1 MKHENNKRNGNGISG
16 ESYQSDRTRR
26 TRKCY
31 YERDGGAGAKG
42 HGEGELG
49 PRNIKT
55 PKEERAVAGRRG
67 MRDCIRQEGTGE
79 GKARVK
85 HRARCNQHES
95 AMGKDEGNTW
105 DGESRWEKAKG
116 KANCL
121 GDASWLR

>member
-79 GKARVK
+79 GKSEGKASGKVQPTSKRK
-85 HRARCNQHES
+85 
-95 AMGKDEGNTW
+95 GKDEGNNTW
-105 DGESRWEKAKG
+105 DGRGEQVGKG
-116 KANCL
+116 KGKGKLL
-121 GDASWLR
+121 G